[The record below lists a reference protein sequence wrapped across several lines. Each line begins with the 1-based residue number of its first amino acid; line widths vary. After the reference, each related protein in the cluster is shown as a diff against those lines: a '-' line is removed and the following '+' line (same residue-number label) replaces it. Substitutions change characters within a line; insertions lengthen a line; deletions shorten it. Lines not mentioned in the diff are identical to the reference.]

1 MSENGATPGI
11 DLEAMTRQWQEL
23 MMDGWGKMTKEVVGS
38 DAFAAASSSYLD
50 WALSWQ
56 KQMRNNTGQ
65 FLDSLEFPKRSD
77 VARISKQV
85 MAVEMRIADME
96 DRLDKM
102 TNLMGAM
109 SEAMQR
115 IVEHTVTSVPAPAP
129 VQVKATPTKA
139 EAPPKPAAPAA
150 PAAPIAAA
158 KVTAPAKPAAPTK
171 PAPGTKSVT
180 KPAAGKARTGPAK
193 AAKVIKKAPQKPK
206 GGG

>member
-102 TNLMGAM
+102 THLMGAL

-115 IVEHTVTSVPAPAP
+115 IVEHTVASTPPPARTQAAPA
-129 VQVKATPTKA
+129 KA
-139 EAPPKPAAPAA
+139 EAPAAPVAAAKPAEPAKVAAPAT
-150 PAAPIAAA
+150 P
-158 KVTAPAKPAAPTK
+158 
-171 PAPGTKSVT
+171 
-180 KPAAGKARTGPAK
+180 PAAGKARTGTAK
-193 AAKVIKKAPQKPK
+193 SAKVIKKAPQKPK
-206 GGG
+206 GSG

>member
-115 IVEHTVTSVPAPAP
+115 IVEHTVTSAPAP
-129 VQVKATPTKA
+129 VQVKAAPAKA

-150 PAAPIAAA
+150 PVAAA
-158 KVTAPAKPAAPTK
+158 KATAPAQPAAPTK
-171 PAPGTKSVT
+171 PAPGAKSVA